1 VARDEAGPSG
11 LQGQAAPRPPMPTRE
26 NFPFD
31 KKGMR
36 YQPGPWL
43 SYKGELFRPDQL
55 QQCREAALVS
65 GLTKCELPD
74 ENKPTVGVKKAGI
87 TLGRTYAWVLFN
99 KTDME
104 GVSDFGT
111 GQRVQVVVAKD
122 PDTETGDLDT
132 SLAHLALDKNKKATK
147 HLKAPQRKEVEDAL
161 RVVKKYLTD
170 LQPFLK
176 QLLGR
181 PVNLLAIIITDPTTQ
196 RRMVDKTMMEQP
208 AQQQCPAQAPHTDFY
223 PVGPGDDDGLI
234 FLLAW
239 QDFDLVAYMGSHT
252 LSEEAAPFYLPAPR
266 GRVNKDLPR
275 LAHIAKHAVLQEGTL
290 VHVKA
295 GELVLFRGNTVHA
308 GYLGRPDSCSAR
320 LYGFGRPNTV
330 ADNTTVNTSM

>member
-1 VARDEAGPSG
+1 ETRDEVLASLGSLHGKVDVIKDAFFAGQRLDILAHVARDEAGPSG
-11 LQGQAAPRPPMPTRE
+11 SQGQAAPRPPMPTRE

-31 KKGMR
+31 KRGMR

-43 SYKGELFRPDQL
+43 SYKGELLRPDQL

-74 ENKPTVGVKKAGI
+74 ENKPTVGDLRLGFVQQDGHGGRVRLWHWTESAG
-87 TLGRTYAWVLFN
+87 G
-99 KTDME
+99 
-104 GVSDFGT
+104 GS
-111 GQRVQVVVAKD
+111 QD

-147 HLKAPQRKEVEDAL
+147 HLEAPQRKEVEDAL
-161 RVVKKYLTD
+161 KVVKKYLTD

-196 RRMVDKTMMEQP
+196 RRMVGKTMMEQP

-234 FLLAW
+234 FLL
-239 QDFDLVAYMGSHT
+239 
-252 LSEEAAPFYLPAPR
+252 
-266 GRVNKDLPR
+266 
-275 LAHIAKHAVLQEGTL
+275 
-290 VHVKA
+290 
-295 GELVLFRGNTVHA
+295 
-308 GYLGRPDSCSAR
+308 
-320 LYGFGRPNTV
+320 
-330 ADNTTVNTSM
+330 